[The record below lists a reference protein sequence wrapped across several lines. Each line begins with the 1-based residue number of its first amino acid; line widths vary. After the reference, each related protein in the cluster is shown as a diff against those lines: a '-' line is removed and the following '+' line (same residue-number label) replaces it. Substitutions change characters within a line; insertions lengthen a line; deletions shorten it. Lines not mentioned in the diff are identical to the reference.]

1 MLGFTEREG
10 QGGEGRGGEGSGVTW
25 WMLVAGEGPDENLA
39 TGGGVRRQE
48 RRAESTG
55 VGMRKVT

>member
-1 MLGFTEREG
+1 
-10 QGGEGRGGEGSGVTW
+10 
-25 WMLVAGEGPDENLA
+25 MLVAGEGPDENLA